1 MDRKIRYHFYEFL
14 FDYNRQ
20 LTLKNNKN
28 YSIIKTESMSKDK
41 HHDFQEEQFYLNK
54 SNVSRQSGQ
63 SHLSRLHDKSIGINK
78 TKPI

>member
-1 MDRKIRYHFYEFL
+1 MDIKTRNHFYEFL

-54 SNVSRQSGQ
+54 SNVIRQSGQ
-63 SHLSRLHDKSIGINK
+63 SHLSRPHDKSIGINK

>member
-1 MDRKIRYHFYEFL
+1 MDIKIRDHFYEFL
-14 FDYNRQ
+14 FDNRQ

-28 YSIIKTESMSKDK
+28 YSIIKIESMSKDK

-78 TKPI
+78 TKLI

>member
-1 MDRKIRYHFYEFL
+1 MDRKIRNHFYEFL

-41 HHDFQEEQFYLNK
+41 HHDFQEEQFYLK
-54 SNVSRQSGQ
+54 
-63 SHLSRLHDKSIGINK
+63 INPMSVDNRGK
-78 TKPI
+78 VIFLDYMTNR